1 MQNVKE
7 IFNVLNKVGFFLSS
21 SQRYLSSVLDHC
33 ALSWCINP
41 IRIKLLHLCAL
52 LPFVQYIFFV
62 QKLLISYYIYAV

>member
-7 IFNVLNKVGFFLSS
+7 ILNVLNKVSFFLSS

-33 ALSWCINP
+33 ILSWCINP

-52 LPFVQYIFFV
+52 LPFIQDIFFV
-62 QKLLISYYIYAV
+62 QKLLISYYFYAV